1 MIFRGAL
8 FGLGNVG
15 FKYDKNVK
23 NKSYLTHYSTIKN
36 LDGFELIYAIDN
48 DKKNRNEFEQIT
60 KIKTIS
66 TDELLRGN
74 KKIDIV
80 IIATPPKT
88 HIDIIKKIV
97 VLKPKVILCEKPLS
111 LSNFETIDIIK
122 LCSSKKINLELNYF
136 RKFEQSAESIKKILN
151 NISFFRATVF
161 YSNGFI
167 NNGSHFLDLITY
179 WFGKPKDVFLK
190 KQNGVLEKSFKDY
203 DLDFELNYDKGDV
216 NFFSWKENLY
226 SNYSIR
232 IYTDLFKIDYDIN
245 GYKTTM
251 CNSIEDPDYKGFK
264 RLNKESVFIKNNL
277 SEGFKP
283 MYSKIYSNMKK
294 MVKTDFDK
302 IKIVPKIIN
311 RILKQI

>member
-1 MIFRGAL
+1 MIFNVAL

-15 FKYDKNVK
+15 FKYDKYAK

-36 LDGFELIYAIDN
+36 LDGFKLSLAIDN
-48 DKKNRNEFEQIT
+48 DKNNRKEFEKIT
-60 KIKTIS
+60 KIKAIS
-66 TDELLRGN
+66 TDELPRGN

-80 IIATPPKT
+80 IIATPLKT
-88 HIDIIKKIV
+88 HIEIIKKAVI
-97 VLKPKVILCEKPLS
+97 LKPKFILCEKPLS
-111 LSNFETIDIIK
+111 LSNIETKDIIK
-122 LCSSKKINLELNYF
+122 LCSFNKINLELNYF
-136 RKFEQSAESIKKILN
+136 RRFEKSAVEIKKKLN

-179 WFGKPKDVFLK
+179 WFGKPKNIFLK
-190 KQNGVLEKSFKDY
+190 KQNGILTKSYKDY
-203 DLDFELNYDKGDV
+203 DLDFELNYGIGDV

-251 CNSIEDPDYKGFK
+251 HSRIDDPEYKGFK
-264 RLNKESVFIKNNL
+264 RLNEESIIIKNNL
-277 SEGFKP
+277 SNGFKP
-283 MYSKIYSNMKK
+283 IYLKIYSNMEK
-294 MVKTDFDK
+294 MVETDFNK
-302 IKIVPKIIN
+302 IQIVPKIIN

>member
-1 MIFRGAL
+1 MTFNVAL
-8 FGLGNVG
+8 VGLGNVG
-15 FKYDKNVK
+15 FKYDKDFK
-23 NKSYLTHYSTIKN
+23 SKSYLTHYSTIKN
-36 LDGFELIYAIDN
+36 LKGFNLSLAIDN
-48 DKKNRNEFEQIT
+48 NKNNRKEFEKIT
-60 KIKTIS
+60 KIKSIT
-66 TDELLRGN
+66 TDEITKHN

-80 IIATPPKT
+80 IIATPTET
-88 HIDIIKKIV
+88 HQQIINKAII
-97 VLKPKVILCEKPLS
+97 LKPKLILCEKPLS
-111 LSNFETIDIIK
+111 LLNSEVSDIIK

-190 KQNGVLEKSFKDY
+190 KQNGILEKSFKDY
-203 DLDFELNYDKGDV
+203 DLDFELNYEKGDV

-264 RLNKESVFIKNNL
+264 RLNEESVIIKNNL

-302 IKIVPKIIN
+302 IEIVPKIIN